1 MTLPQPPE
9 REDVFLRRRTLCVRH
24 RPSTTPDAPKA
35 VFVHGLGG
43 SSLNWT
49 DLMAL
54 MQGDVDGYAID
65 LGGFGQS
72 PPPRDG
78 DYSPEGH
85 ARSVIEFIEEELG
98 GEPVHLFGNS
108 LGGAVCVQLAARRP
122 EFVRTL
128 TLISPA
134 MPGQR
139 ITKSNAH
146 LPVVAV
152 PGVGEKFI
160 EKYLELPAE
169 TRVRNTVEACYG
181 DPSRVPAQRM
191 AEAQVE
197 VESREHLTYSTDAFL
212 RSLRGLLRTFVDP
225 GSDRPWKLAG
235 RVSCPVLAVYGL
247 LDPLVNAKDAH
258 RITKAFRD
266 AHVVVLSDSGHVAQ
280 MEHPD
285 EVYAAWVRFCRD
297 A

>member
-9 REDVFLRRRTLCVRH
+9 RQDVYLRRRTLSVRH
-24 RPSTTPDAPKA
+24 RPSTLPDAPKA

-43 SSLNWT
+43 SNLNWT
-49 DLMAL
+49 DLMAR

-78 DYSPEGH
+78 DYSPAGH
-85 ARSVIEFIEEELG
+85 ARSVVEFIDEELR

-122 EFVRTL
+122 ELVRTL

-134 MPGQR
+134 LPGQR

-160 EKYLELPAE
+160 EKYLELPPE
-169 TRVRNTVEACYG
+169 TRVRNTIEACFG

-191 AEAQVE
+191 EESRLE
-197 VESREHLTYSTDAFL
+197 VEAREHLTYSSDAFL
-212 RSLRGLLRTFVDP
+212 RTLRGLLRTFVDP
-225 GSDRPWKLAG
+225 GSDRPWNLAG
-235 RVSCPVLAVYGL
+235 RVACPVLAVYGL

>member
-1 MTLPQPPE
+1 MSLPLPPE
-9 REDVFLRRRTLCVRH
+9 REDVSLRRRTLSVRH
-24 RPSTTPDAPKA
+24 RPSTMPDAPKA

-43 SSLNWT
+43 SNLNWT

-78 DYSPEGH
+78 DFSPHGH
-85 ARSVIEFIEEELG
+85 ARSVIEFIEEVLG

-122 EFVRTL
+122 ELVRTL

-134 MPGQR
+134 LPGQR

-169 TRVRNTVEACYG
+169 TRVRNTIEACYG

-191 AEAQVE
+191 EEARAE

-280 MEHPD
+280 MEHPE
-285 EVYAAWVRFCRD
+285 EVYAAWVRFCRN